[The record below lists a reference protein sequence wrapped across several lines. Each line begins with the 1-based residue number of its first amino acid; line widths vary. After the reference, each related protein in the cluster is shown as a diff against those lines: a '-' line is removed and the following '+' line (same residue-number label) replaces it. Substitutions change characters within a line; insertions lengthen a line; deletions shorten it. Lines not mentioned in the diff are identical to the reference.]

1 VEALPFLGLAVVL
14 GLKHAWDADH
24 LAAVSTLLGRSTTV
38 GQAAGWS
45 AWWAAGHTLTAAL
58 LTIALFLLGHAAASA
73 LRGLEAFVAVMLV
86 LLGLAAILAETAQAH
101 GHAHD
106 HGARRHAHRHLHLL
120 GRIRSLRSRRLAEGH
135 EHHAMLGIGLVHGLA
150 SNDELL
156 LLLTAALGV
165 TSLGAL
171 LAGVAAFSLGVVAGM
186 VLFAAVLMGPALRW
200 SRERVRRGIALG
212 AGAAS
217 VGYGLWLL
225 AAMAGWGAVPLPGL

>member
-1 VEALPFLGLAVVL
+1 MEALPFLGLAVAL
-14 GLKHAWDADH
+14 GVKHAWDADH
-24 LAAVSTLLGRSTTV
+24 LAAVSTLLGRSRTV

-45 AWWAAGHTLTAAL
+45 AWWAAGHMATAAL
-58 LTIALFLLGHAAASA
+58 LTLALFLLGHAAASV
-73 LRGLEAFVAVMLV
+73 LQGVEVLVAVMLV
-86 LLGLAAILAETAQAH
+86 LLGAAAILAETTLAH

-106 HGARRHAHRHLHLL
+106 HGPRRHAHRHLHLL
-120 GRIRSLRSRRLAEGH
+120 GRLRPRRAFAEGH
-135 EHHAMLGIGLVHGLA
+135 EHRAMLGIGLVHGLA

-186 VLFAAVLMGPALRW
+186 VLFAALLMGPALRW
-200 SRERVRRGIALG
+200 GRERVRRGIALG

-225 AAMAGWGAVPLPGL
+225 AGMEGWNLLPLPGL